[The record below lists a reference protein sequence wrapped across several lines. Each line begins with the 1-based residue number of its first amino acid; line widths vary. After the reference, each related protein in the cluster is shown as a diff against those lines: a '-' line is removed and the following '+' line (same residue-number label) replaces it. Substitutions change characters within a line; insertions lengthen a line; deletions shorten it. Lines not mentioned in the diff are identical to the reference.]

1 MSESFNFLNRG
12 KFRRQAQVIDFPEKK
27 KGGKPL
33 EDEGYERPTLEEDAT
48 YLEQLFGA
56 STLENVA
63 DGKTNPEAYEAFT
76 MQKFE
81 WTAEKIIWI
90 DFLGLGHAEESKK
103 PGTGLSFVP
112 IFSHFIPH

>member
-12 KFRRQAQVIDFPEKK
+12 KFRKQGQVIGFPEKR
-27 KGGKPL
+27 KGEKPL
-33 EDEGYERPTLEEDAT
+33 EDEGYERPTRKADAT

-81 WTAEKIIWI
+81 WTAKKII
-90 DFLGLGHAEESKK
+90 
-103 PGTGLSFVP
+103 
-112 IFSHFIPH
+112 